1 MYEVDILSIT
11 GARPSFLTSQMG
23 EEKLGGTS
31 MEQTSRRQGTRKIAS
46 LGLAAWVLLLP
57 IALVSFGIWQTQRAA
72 ETLEHARRSSVELS
86 TTLAQVKNIAASNPT
101 AILTFQGAG
110 EPTSLA
116 ALVAVS
122 QIEEALSQANE
133 ELEIS

>member
-1 MYEVDILSIT
+1 KNASTAPPIV
-11 GARPSFLTSQMG
+11 P
-23 EEKLGGTS
+23 
-31 MEQTSRRQGTRKIAS
+31 QTNGRRICE
-46 LGLAAWVLLLP
+46 
-57 IALVSFGIWQTQRAA
+57 IWQTQRAA
-72 ETLEHARRSSVELS
+72 ETLEHERRSSVELS

-122 QIEEALSQANE
+122 QIEEALSQA
-133 ELEIS
+133 